1 MYDMTKYQ
9 VRYFD
14 VKLKKGKIINVEPPK
29 MKVLKKIS
37 TLSNIQNN
45 NELTER
51 DIANLTEAVSLAI
64 SKNKQGYKVSA
75 ENIDEEY
82 NIIEIMDFLNNYFS
96 WVNEIHE
103 SKN

>member
-14 VKLKKGKIINVEPPK
+14 VKLKNGKIINVEPPK

-96 WVNEIHE
+96 LVNEIHE